1 METLTQQST
10 PGMKRVLVFNFFAGV
25 MERGIPLYTQ
35 NLAEC
40 MRRVGIEPVELRC
53 PAWLRRW
60 PRPALNVAFVLFEQ
74 IVAPV
79 LGLLRGCSLA
89 VYPYN
94 SVSLVDSLLGRAV
107 LVVHDLIPNRRHN
120 LAARYIC
127 VTQTVHRRIGGRIC
141 AASEHT
147 LTHLRRLAAFK
158 RCSLALWSNP
168 FYSFQS
174 ANAWRTVSPRDSGG
188 PPRVLL
194 CSGMGRYKDYSGAL
208 RLFARSAALQG
219 AELRVMGFGDD
230 ASLAL
235 RRVQRL
241 PPDVRR
247 RITVL
252 PRLTLKDLITE
263 YVACDVVWVH
273 SKKEGFGRCVV
284 EGRLSGRPV
293 VASDIGAFRKFA
305 SFGVHLYRKETFDS
319 FVSRALEHGPTFC
332 LSPIAYHAP
341 LEAAVSQVVGA
352 YSRARVERSAQLTS
366 FCRAASR
373 RMRNVA

>member
-1 METLTQQST
+1 
-10 PGMKRVLVFNFFAGV
+10 MKRVLVFNFFAGV

-40 MRRVGIEPVELRC
+40 MRRVGLEPVELRC
-53 PAWLRRW
+53 PAWLRGW
-60 PRPALNVAFVLFEQ
+60 PRPARNVAFVLFEQ
-74 IVAPV
+74 IVAPI
-79 LGLLRGCSLA
+79 LGVLRGCSLA

-94 SVSLVDSLLGRAV
+94 SVSVVDSLLGRAV

-127 VTQTVHRRIGGRIC
+127 VTQTVHRWVGGTIC

-158 RCSLALWSNP
+158 HCSLALWSNP

-174 ANAWRTVSPRDSGG
+174 ANAWSTVSPRKSGG

-194 CSGMGRYKDYSGAL
+194 CSGIGRYKDYGGAL
-208 RLFARSAALQG
+208 RLFARSAVLQG

-230 ASLAL
+230 SPLAL
-235 RRVQRL
+235 RRVLRL
-241 PPDVRR
+241 PPDIRR

-263 YVACDVVWVH
+263 YVASDVVWVH
-273 SKKEGFGRCVV
+273 SKKEGFGRCIV
-284 EGRLSGRPV
+284 EGSLSGRPV

-305 SFGVHLYRKETFDS
+305 SFGVHLYRKQAFDS
-319 FVSRALEHGPTFC
+319 AISRALERGPTPR
-332 LSPIAYHAP
+332 LSPLEYHAP
-341 LEAAVSQVVGA
+341 LEAAVSQVVGS
-352 YSRARVERSAQLTS
+352 YSRGA
-366 FCRAASR
+366 
-373 RMRNVA
+373 

>member
-1 METLTQQST
+1 
-10 PGMKRVLVFNFFAGV
+10 MKRVLVFNFFAGV
-25 MERGIPLYTQ
+25 MERGIPLYAQ

-40 MRRVGIEPVELRC
+40 MRRVGLEPIEVRC

-60 PRPALNVAFVLFEQ
+60 PRPVRNVAFVLFEQ
-74 IVAPV
+74 IVAP
-79 LGLLRGCSLA
+79 LIGLLRGCSLA

-94 SVSLVDSLLGRAV
+94 SVSIVDSLLGRAV

-127 VTQTVHRRIGGRIC
+127 ATQAVHRRVGGRVC

-158 RCSLALWSNP
+158 RCPLALWSNP
-168 FYSFQS
+168 FYSFQ
-174 ANAWRTVSPRDSGG
+174 AADAWGTVSPRESGG
-188 PPRVLL
+188 PLRVLL
-194 CSGMGRYKDYSGAL
+194 CSGMGRYKDYGGAL

-230 ASLAL
+230 SRLAL
-235 RRVQRL
+235 RRAQRF

-263 YVACDVVWVH
+263 YVASDVVWVH
-273 SKKEGFGRCVV
+273 SKKEGFGRCLV
-284 EGRLSGRPV
+284 EGSLSGRPI

-305 SFGVHLYRKETFDS
+305 SFGVHLYRKEAFDS
-319 FVSRALEHGPTFC
+319 AVSRALEGGPTFR
-332 LSPIAYHAP
+332 LSPVEYHAP
-341 LEAAVSQVVGA
+341 LEAAVSQVVGT
-352 YSRARVERSAQLTS
+352 YSRGA
-366 FCRAASR
+366 
-373 RMRNVA
+373 

>member
-1 METLTQQST
+1 
-10 PGMKRVLVFNFFAGV
+10 MKRVLVFNFFAGV
-25 MERGIPLYTQ
+25 MERGIPLYAQ

-40 MRRVGIEPVELRC
+40 MRRVGVDPIEIRC
-53 PAWLRRW
+53 PVWLRRW
-60 PRPALNVAFVLFEQ
+60 PRPARNIAFVLFEQ
-74 IVAPV
+74 IIAPIV
-79 LGLLRGCSLA
+79 GLLRGCSLA

-94 SVSLVDSLLGRAV
+94 SVSMLDSLLGRAV

-127 VTQTVHRRIGGRIC
+127 VTQTVHRRMGGRVC

-158 RCSLALWSNP
+158 RCPLALWSNP

-174 ANAWRTVSPRDSGG
+174 ANAWGTVSPRNSGG

-208 RLFARSAALQG
+208 RLFGRSAALQG

-235 RRVQRL
+235 RRVKRL
-241 PPDVRR
+241 PPDVRS

-252 PRLTLKDLITE
+252 PRLTLSDLITE
-263 YVACDVVWVH
+263 YVGSDVVWVH
-273 SKKEGFGRCVV
+273 SKKEGFGRCIV
-284 EGRLSGRPV
+284 EARLSGRPV
-293 VASDIGAFRKFA
+293 VASDIGAFRKFS
-305 SFGVHLYRKETFDS
+305 SFGVHLYRREGFDAA
-319 FVSRALEHGPTFC
+319 VSRALEHGPTSR

-341 LEAAVSQVVGA
+341 LEAAVSQLVGA
-352 YSRARVERSAQLTS
+352 YSRSV
-366 FCRAASR
+366 
-373 RMRNVA
+373 

>member
-1 METLTQQST
+1 
-10 PGMKRVLVFNFFAGV
+10 MKRVLVFNFFAGV

-40 MRRVGIEPVELRC
+40 MRRVGIEPIELKC
-53 PAWLRRW
+53 PRWLRRW
-60 PRPALNVAFVLFEQ
+60 PRPARNLAFALFEQ
-74 IVAPV
+74 IMAPIV
-79 LGLLRGCSLA
+79 SLLRGCSLT

-94 SVSLVDSLLGRAV
+94 SVGILDSLFGRAV

-127 VTQTVHRRIGGRIC
+127 VTQTIHRRVGGPIC

-158 RCSLALWSNP
+158 RCSLSLWSNP
-168 FYSFQS
+168 FYSFES
-174 ANAWRTVSPRDSGG
+174 ALAWRASAVARKEGAPL
-188 PPRVLL
+188 RVLL
-194 CSGMGRYKDYSGAL
+194 CSGLGRYKDYAGAL
-208 RLFARSAALQG
+208 RRFVESRTLHG

-230 ASLAL
+230 APLAM
-235 RRVQRL
+235 RRVERL

-252 PRLTLKDLITE
+252 PRLSLKELITE
-263 YVACDVVWVH
+263 YVASDIVWVH
-273 SKKEGFGRCVV
+273 SKKEGFGRCIV

-293 VASDIGAFRKFA
+293 VASDIGAFRKLTPL
-305 SFGVHLYRKETFDS
+305 GVHLYRDDGFDAA
-319 FVSRALEHGPTFC
+319 VSRAREHGSPSC
-332 LSPIAYHAP
+332 LSTIAYHAP

-352 YSRARVERSAQLTS
+352 YSRGA
-366 FCRAASR
+366 
-373 RMRNVA
+373 

>member
-1 METLTQQST
+1 
-10 PGMKRVLVFNFFAGV
+10 MKRVLVFNFFAGV
-25 MERGIPLYTQ
+25 MERGIPLYAQ

-53 PAWLRRW
+53 PVWLRRW

-94 SVSLVDSLLGRAV
+94 SVSIVDSLLGRAV

-127 VTQTVHRRIGGRIC
+127 VTQTVHRRIGGPIC

-158 RCSLALWSNP
+158 RCPLALWSNP

-208 RLFARSAALQG
+208 RLFARSAALRG

-305 SFGVHLYRKETFDS
+305 SFGVHLYRKEAFDS
-319 FVSRALEHGPTFC
+319 VVSRALEHGPTFC

-341 LEAAVSQVVGA
+341 LEAAVSQVVGT
-352 YSRARVERSAQLTS
+352 YSRGRWRKSHRGSGDAA
-366 FCRAASR
+366 RAAAR
-373 RMRNVA
+373 

>member
-1 METLTQQST
+1 
-10 PGMKRVLVFNFFAGV
+10 MKRVLVFNFFAGV
-25 MERGIPLYTQ
+25 IERGIPLYTQ

-40 MRRVGIEPVELRC
+40 MRRVGLHPIEIRC
-53 PAWLRRW
+53 PVWLRRL
-60 PRPALNVAFVLFEQ
+60 PRPARNIAFVLFEQ
-74 IVAPV
+74 IVAP
-79 LGLLRGCSLA
+79 LWGILRGCSLA

-94 SVSLVDSLLGRAV
+94 SVSIVDSVLGRAV
-107 LVVHDLIPNRRHN
+107 MVIHDLIPNRRHN
-120 LAARYIC
+120 LAGRYIC
-127 VTQTVHRRIGGRIC
+127 VTQTIHRWIGGRIC

-174 ANAWRTVSPRDSGG
+174 ANAWRTVSPRDGGG

-208 RLFARSAALQG
+208 RLFARSAVLQG

-230 ASLAL
+230 AALAM

-241 PPDVRR
+241 PAEIRS

-252 PRLTLKDLITE
+252 PRLTLADLIDE
-263 YVACDVVWVH
+263 YVSSDVVWVH

-305 SFGVHLYRKETFDS
+305 PFGVRLYRKDTFDS
-319 FVSRALEHGPTFC
+319 HISSALEHGPTFC
-332 LSPIAYHAP
+332 LSATAYHAP
-341 LEAAVSQVVGA
+341 LEEAVSRVVGA
-352 YSRARVERSAQLTS
+352 RSRSA
-366 FCRAASR
+366 
-373 RMRNVA
+373 

>member
-1 METLTQQST
+1 
-10 PGMKRVLVFNFFAGV
+10 MKRVLLFNFFSGV

-40 MRRVGIEPVELRC
+40 MRRVGFQPVEIRC
-53 PAWLRRW
+53 PVALRRL
-60 PRPALNVAFVLFEQ
+60 PRWARNVAFVLFEQ

-79 LGLLRGCSLA
+79 VGWLRGCSLA

-94 SVSLVDSLLGRAV
+94 SVSIVDSLLGRAV
-107 LVVHDLIPNRRHN
+107 MVVHDLIPNRRHN

-127 VTQTVHRRIGGRIC
+127 VAQTVHRWRGGRVC

-147 LTHLRRLAAFK
+147 LTHLRRLPAFK

-168 FYSFQS
+168 FYSFES
-174 ANAWRTVSPRDSGG
+174 ALAGPAASTPRTAGA

-194 CSGMGRYKDYSGAL
+194 CSGMGRYKDYGGAL
-208 RLFARSAALQG
+208 HLFARSAALRG
-219 AELRVMGFGDD
+219 AELRVVGFGDD
-230 ASLAL
+230 AALAM
-235 RRVQRL
+235 RRLERL
-241 PPDVRR
+241 PQDIRG

-263 YVACDVVWVH
+263 YLASDIVWVH
-273 SKKEGFGRCVV
+273 SRKEGFGRCIV

-305 SFGVHLYRKETFDS
+305 SFGVQLYRRGEFDAAM
-319 FVSRALEHGPTFC
+319 SRALERGPTFDA
-332 LSPIAYHAP
+332 SPIAYHAP
-341 LEAAVSQVVGA
+341 LEAAVSEVV
-352 YSRARVERSAQLTS
+352 SA
-366 FCRAASR
+366 
-373 RMRNVA
+373 